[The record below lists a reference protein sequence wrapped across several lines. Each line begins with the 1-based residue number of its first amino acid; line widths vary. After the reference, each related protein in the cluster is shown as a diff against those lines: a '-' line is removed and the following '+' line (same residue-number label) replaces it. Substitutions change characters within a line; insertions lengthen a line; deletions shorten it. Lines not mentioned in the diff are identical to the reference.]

1 MWLKAFVAAA
11 VSVLGVVSAQA
22 QVIYEPVQSQYQAGD
37 RTFYYGGN
45 NPRTIE
51 YARRQLTCFQP
62 GSGSQVG
69 TYGVGYIRRGLIGE
83 PPQYTVSDCAPYR
96 NSIVF
101 GYTSV
106 DARNDA
112 YANVPR
118 FFRMA
123 DLQAAA
129 VPASDGVGIVVPA
142 QPSGTGTID
151 IRPARSAAPA
161 TRPAE
166 TQPRPVL
173 IIPKGM
179 LQAKPAPGPIVSARA
194 K

>member
-1 MWLKAFVAAA
+1 MWLKAFAAAA
-11 VSVLGVVSAQA
+11 VSVLGVASAHA

-45 NPRTIE
+45 NPRAIE

-62 GSGSQVG
+62 GSGSQIG
-69 TYGVGYIRRGLIGE
+69 TYGGGYIRRGLIGE
-83 PPQYTVSDCAPYR
+83 ASQYTVSDCAPYR
-96 NSIVF
+96 NAIVY

-123 DLQAAA
+123 DLQGSA
-129 VPASDGVGIVVPA
+129 VPSADGLGVVVPA
-142 QPSGTGTID
+142 QPRSVGTID
-151 IRPARSAAPA
+151 IRPARSAAPS

-173 IIPKGM
+173 IIPKG
-179 LQAKPAPGPIVSARA
+179 LLEAKPATGPIVSAQV